1 MTQLISD
8 AMKQDLRRTARSHW
22 LGLLSLCLWLVSGC
36 ATVQTIPGT
45 KIADTPLNRTLLQRV
60 EEYRVAMEQRE
71 AGKLLTLA
79 HPNYYEDSG
88 TPTAQDDYA
97 YAGLKRVLESRLS
110 SVRWMRYLVR
120 YRDIKVSGDHA
131 SIDIRYDLSFQLM
144 TELGEKWERRQNDK
158 RLELVKDGDRWLFIS
173 GF

>member
-1 MTQLISD
+1 MNQLISD
-8 AMKQDLRRTARSHW
+8 SVKLAFRRTARSRW
-22 LGLLSLCLWLVSGC
+22 LGLLSLCLWFVSGC
-36 ATVQTIPGT
+36 ATAPTIPGT
-45 KIADTPLNRTLLQRV
+45 KIADTPLHRVLLQRV
-60 EEYRVAMEQRE
+60 EEYRLAMEQRE

-97 YAGLKRVLESRLS
+97 FAGLKRVLESRLS
-110 SVRWMRYLVR
+110 SVRWMRYLIR
-120 YRDIKVSGDHA
+120 YRDVKVSGDHA
-131 SIDIRYDLSFQLM
+131 SVDIRYDLSFQLM

-158 RLELVKDGDRWLFIS
+158 RLELIKDGDRWLFIS